1 MAQRGINKATLIG
14 YVGQELEVRYMTNG
28 GAVVN
33 LSIATSES
41 WKDKKTGEERESTEW
56 HRVVIFG
63 KLAEIAGEYVKKGSQ
78 IYIEGKLQTRKWVD
92 QTGTDRYT
100 TEIIVHSMGGVMQ
113 ILGHSNGK
121 EQLQVDEN
129 LSAPQPPM
137 LSESKFDDDDI
148 PF

>member
-14 YVGQELEVRYMTNG
+14 YVGQEPEVRYMTNG

-41 WKDKKTGEERESTEW
+41 WKDKQTGEERESTEW

-63 KLAEIAGEYVKKGSQ
+63 KLAEITGEYVKKGSQ

-137 LSESKFDDDDI
+137 LSESKFDDDI
-148 PF
+148 HF